1 MLGEVGEVE
10 LGDPASVVANLELE
24 AKRWLGRLKHS
35 VLHAFNAAILKSQL
49 DRGGTSGWSQVRK
62 IGDFRMSGQKCDPES
77 R

>member
-49 DRGGTSGWSQVRK
+49 SRGGTNGCFQVSK
-62 IGDFRMSGQKCDPES
+62 IGDFRLLGKCDPES